1 MNISIEILDGRVKNY
16 LKLVKKKG
24 VPKIE
29 KKKCGKA
36 SHSYYLKASH
46 SYYLNQS
53 LTLLD
58 FFKKQTDITF
68 N

>member
-1 MNISIEILDGRVKNY
+1 MNISIEILGGRVKNY

-29 KKKCGKA
+29 KKKCGKE
-36 SHSYYLKASH
+36 SH